1 MTETVLF
8 KLSGSGI
15 HHGLPQRQ
23 DASTTIVEHNIHS
36 QRMVNLL
43 GKLSPLTLVLLV
55 LITACSSVQTGRQS
69 SSVSAPS
76 PKMATVYFYRPQ
88 NSPGGAVGIDITD
101 NGIDIGNLQD
111 GTYFVY
117 HANPGQH
124 SFTATTDT
132 TSSQNFR
139 LQSGATYYIK
149 ASVVPRQHLFE
160 PSLGVVF
167 DLQGQAAIQN
177 LKRLPYHE

>member
-76 PKMATVYFYRPQ
+76 PNMATVYFYRPQ
-88 NSPGGAVGIDITD
+88 NSPGGPSESIITD
-101 NGIDIGNLQD
+101 NGIDIGNLED

-117 HANPGQH
+117 HAIPGVRA
-124 SFTATTDT
+124 FTATTDT
-132 TSSQNFR
+132 ATTQNFT
-139 LQSGATYYIK
+139 LQAGGTYYIK
-149 ASVVPRQHLFE
+149 AIVARKQETFR
-160 PSLGVVF
+160 PSLSVVF

-177 LKRLPYHE
+177 LKRLDYHE